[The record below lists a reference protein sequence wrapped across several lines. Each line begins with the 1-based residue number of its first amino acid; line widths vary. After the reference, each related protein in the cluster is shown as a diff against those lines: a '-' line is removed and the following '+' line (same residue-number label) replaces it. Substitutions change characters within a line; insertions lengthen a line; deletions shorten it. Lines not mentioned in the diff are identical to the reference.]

1 MFNKIRSS
9 FILKK
14 IFNILDNK
22 IKYNTVAH
30 NKKLQIKL
38 GLNLIDFRIF
48 SGRYK
53 IEEDGKTI
61 EYNSYNNQIIFKGQY
76 SKGKRNGSGIEYNEN
91 GEVIFEG
98 EYLNGK
104 KWEGVFKEYDEDT
117 GKLIFEYEYL
127 NGIIN
132 GEVKEY
138 DKYNGKLLFSGK
150 YMNGKRNGYGI
161 EYKYIPFDKSNYS
174 YYSYYSDK
182 FKLITIF
189 SGEYL
194 NGEIKKEKNIIMLR
208 NWFMKENI

>member
-1 MFNKIRSS
+1 MLENIHSS

-14 IFNILDNK
+14 IFTFLDNK
-22 IKYNTVAH
+22 IKFNTIVH
-30 NKKLQIKL
+30 NKNLQIKL
-38 GLNLIDFRIF
+38 GLNLIDYIRF

-53 IEEDGKTI
+53 KEKERII
-61 EYNSYNNQIIFKGQY
+61 LEYNSYNNQIIFKGQY

-104 KWEGVFKEYDEDT
+104 KCEGVFKEYDEDT

-127 NGIIN
+127 NGIIQ

-161 EYKYIPFDKSNYS
+161 
-174 YYSYYSDK
+174 
-182 FKLITIF
+182 
-189 SGEYL
+189 
-194 NGEIKKEKNIIMLR
+194 
-208 NWFMKENI
+208 